1 MPPPARI
8 KPPALQPGATIGV
21 VASASAIDRDHLD
34 RGVAA
39 LSALGYRVKLS
50 SHVLDRS
57 GILAGDDRTRAAELA
72 AFFADPGVD
81 AIFAA
86 RGGYG
91 CGRLLP
97 MLDFAAIARSPKIFL
112 GFSDVTFILNALVAC
127 AGMACF
133 HGPMVAM
140 DFARGLTSASL
151 THLRNILAGDPAP
164 FDLPAR
170 RALRPGAAEGEVIGG
185 CLSCVAAALGTPFAP
200 PFDDAILFLEDT
212 GEKAYRIDR
221 MMVHLEQAGALA
233 RIKGLVFGAIRTVDG
248 SETER
253 RLIEEFVAD
262 RTARLP
268 YPVLWGLEA
277 GHGSENFTLPFGV
290 RARLDAEQC
299 TMTYLDRAVS

>member
-1 MPPPARI
+1 MPSARI

-21 VASASAIDRDHLD
+21 VAPASTIDRDHLD

-39 LSALGYRVKLS
+39 LGALGYRVKLS
-50 SHVLDRS
+50 SHALDRS

-81 AIFAA
+81 AIFTA

-112 GFSDVTFILNALVAC
+112 GFSDVTFILNALVGR

-151 THLRNILAGDPAP
+151 AHLQNLLAGDPAR
-164 FDLPAR
+164 FHLPAR
-170 RALRPGAAEGEVIGG
+170 RALRPGVAEGEVVGG

-233 RIKGLVFGAIRTVDG
+233 RIKGLVFGAIRTIDG

-253 RLIEEFVAD
+253 RMIEEFVAD
-262 RTARLP
+262 RTAHLP

-299 TMTYLDRAVS
+299 TMTYVDRAVS